1 MNPVQVKKRI
11 CNGRKKIEIKRI
23 EKEENRQVCF
33 SKRRKGLFKKAS
45 ELSTLCGAEVAV
57 VVFSLTG
64 KPYCFGHPSVDHVL
78 RRFLSNISG
87 PSDTLSPASTNCSE
101 LINDDQLVQKPF
113 WWDVDLHSLEDD
125 ELREYEKF
133 LLEQQN
139 VVTQAVQQCCF
150 QAPEAAME
158 QIDTLPHTNSDVGEA
173 DYFMWLQQEIMDLP
187 DIDPI

>member
-1 MNPVQVKKRI
+1 MNPVEVKKRI
-11 CNGRKKIEIKRI
+11 CNGRKKIDIKLI

-113 WWDVDLHSLEDD
+113 WWDVDLHSMGDD
-125 ELREYEKF
+125 ELRLYEKF
-133 LLEQQN
+133 LLEQQT
-139 VVTQAVQQCCF
+139 VVTEAS
-150 QAPEAAME
+150 EAAME
-158 QIDTLPHTNSDVGEA
+158 QIDAVPHTNPEVGEA
-173 DYFMWLQQEIMDLP
+173 DYFLWLLQEIKDLP